1 MTLAQHHEL
10 PGAGETDPNTSCSDA
25 GGRYSALSPLSYE
38 MSESITKLLNG
49 LPNGSAITFCFD
61 QLGALGPISFA
72 DATDHY
78 THMER
83 VAETCRCSF
92 HIDEKTRNATFT
104 KIPLSESAL
113 RGTARVSYVPGIT
126 GLSRS
131 VITVNKR
138 TSSHFASLVVV
149 AIALCGPAAAVL
161 WNAASPRQSA
171 TSVVASVAPEK
182 LASADLPPQ
191 TDFTGHGQPAI
202 RVTTVGTISLGNDP
216 QRSFGQS
223 RAPDRSHQA
232 EPAAGKATRA
242 QSETVPK
249 QQLGVRSNRNSAQN
263 SSDALLFRPW
273 WYPGDSRQLSR

>member
-1 MTLAQHHEL
+1 M
-10 PGAGETDPNTSCSDA
+10 SCPA
-25 GGRYSALSPLSYE
+25 RGKPTEHVVFRCGRPLLSFSPLSYE

-78 THMER
+78 THMQR

-104 KIPLSESAL
+104 KIPLIRKRVAWNRSRFL
-113 RGTARVSYVPGIT
+113 CARDNWP
-126 GLSRS
+126 SRS

-182 LASADLPPQ
+182 LASADSPPRL
-191 TDFTGHGQPAI
+191 TLRGHGQPAI

-223 RAPDRSHQA
+223 RAPDRFHQA

-273 WYPGDSRQLSR
+273 WYSWR